1 MKFISQFGVILA
13 LSFLGEVP
21 HRWIPLPVPASIY
34 GIVLLFLGLHF
45 RWISAARI
53 RDAARF
59 LIEILPLLFLPAAV
73 GLMDSW
79 ETVRV
84 DWAAYAV
91 IIAVSTFLVFGVSG
105 VVTER
110 LMRRDKE
117 GGEDA

>member
-1 MKFISQFGVILA
+1 
-13 LSFLGEVP
+13 
-21 HRWIPLPVPASIY
+21 
-34 GIVLLFLGLHF
+34 
-45 RWISAARI
+45 
-53 RDAARF
+53 
-59 LIEILPLLFLPAAV
+59 
-73 GLMDSW
+73 MDSW

-110 LMRRDKE
+110 LMKRDKE